1 MNIFYLD
8 HNIKKCAQYHCDTHV
23 VKMILESTQILC
35 TVLAKTGVDTP
46 YRPTHKN
53 HPCTLWAEES
63 LDNWLWLLDLTMA
76 LNSEYMY
83 RFNRKTSHKSAI
95 VAQSL
100 VFPEI
105 TPIGLTERP
114 QAMPEKY
121 RIPDDP
127 VSAYRQYY
135 LAEKNHLFK
144 YTKRNKPIWQL

>member
-1 MNIFYLD
+1 
-8 HNIKKCAQYHCDTHV
+8 
-23 VKMILESTQILC
+23 MILESTQILC

-135 LAEKNHLFK
+135 LAEKIIYLNIQNEISLYGSCEELSKFIR
-144 YTKRNKPIWQL
+144 YTICYRYLLLNL